1 MLPDCYRPV
10 MAMTLRLDD
19 DEQEQLRAMAEA
31 EGLSQHE
38 VARRAIAERFQRS
51 QHQGAVHD
59 AGTRAVT
66 RYSALLD
73 RLSQ

>member
-1 MLPDCYRPV
+1 

-19 DEQEQLRAMAEA
+19 GEQDYLRVMAEE

-38 VARRAIAERFQRS
+38 VARRAIVERFERRRHDS
-51 QHQGAVHD
+51 AVHE
-59 AGTRAVT
+59 AGERAVT
-66 RYSALLD
+66 RYASLLD

>member
-1 MLPDCYRPV
+1 

-19 DEQEQLRAMAEA
+19 DDQTLLRSLAER
-31 EGLSQHE
+31 EGLSQQE
-38 VARRAIAERFQRS
+38 VVRRAIRELADRVQLS
-51 QHQGAVHD
+51 DDVAA
-59 AGTRAVT
+59 AGSRAAS

>member
-1 MLPDCYRPV
+1 

-19 DEQEQLRAMAEA
+19 EDQALLRALAER
-31 EGLSQHE
+31 EGLSQQE
-38 VARRAIAERFQRS
+38 VVRRSIREHADRLRLTDDVQEI
-51 QHQGAVHD
+51 
-59 AGTRAVT
+59 GTRAAE